1 MKIGKHMKEN
11 KKKSCFCVLGAAVSA
26 LLTMAVPANS
36 DEKQTALIHKVDNG
50 VHLKVLQQPFKAR
63 TGAGEKP
70 FTRIEAE
77 QIGVYRPLEFSFKDL
92 WPPFWNG
99 RGISSG
105 DFDRDGDDDI
115 VLASTDRGLHIFS
128 NDGSGRFSEIDLK
141 LKKIKPLA
149 VFMAAPVDMD
159 NDGWLDLFLA
169 TYRQGNHIL
178 WNDRGRFDEKNLT
191 SVKNRDDAI
200 LSKALSFGDVDR
212 DGDLD
217 VAVGNWASGWYRRT
231 PGHEGTNRIILN
243 APGRLDG
250 SSFTELNAMPGETLS
265 MLLSDIDGDG
275 NLDLLEGNDFDQPDY
290 FYLGDGKGGM
300 RTIKRSDG
308 IIPLTTTTTMSMKT
322 ADINNDLVPEIYVSQ
337 IAGRAE
343 GISKKLKFL
352 PIDFY
357 CLDIQNA
364 EDRKNCQVSIAT
376 KQWYALGGRQVDIRN
391 ALKCNSGDKKFL
403 DECRAMM
410 IKDVAIQQKNVRLCH
425 RISPAQPRA
434 RQLCDVHF
442 YPSITP
448 SEKDVAESIPQ
459 IKGWNT
465 LLVNKGD
472 NTFEDQAKMR
482 GLDIGGWSWDV
493 KFVDV
498 DLDGDQDVYITNGHW
513 IIGRQVPSNLF
524 YENRGK
530 GHFIEKSGDFG
541 LEEFLILPSLTSIDM
556 DGDGDLDFI
565 GQAVNGP
572 VMAFINN
579 AQGGN
584 AFGVELEDS
593 LGNSAGI
600 GAKIVIHYGKDGS
613 LHQLREIQSG
623 GGFLSFDPAKAY
635 FGLGDEQAVSRIDV
649 TWPTGDKTTIDGP
662 FPAGSMYKI
671 VRQKG

>member
-1 MKIGKHMKEN
+1 M
-11 KKKSCFCVLGAAVSA
+11 KKKLPHVTSGAAILASV
-26 LLTMAVPANS
+26 LMAVPANA
-36 DEKQTALIHKVDNG
+36 DEQRTIFLQTTHDDTQIT
-50 VHLKVLQQPFKAR
+50 VLQQSFKPR
-63 TGAGEKP
+63 SKSGEKP

-77 QIGVYRPLEFSFKDL
+77 QIGVYRPVEFSFKDL

-105 DFDRDGDDDI
+105 DVDRDGDDDVI
-115 VLASTDRGLHIFS
+115 LASTDRGLHVFL
-128 NDGSGRFSEIDLK
+128 NDGFGRFAEADLN
-141 LKKIKPLA
+141 LKKISSLA
-149 VFMAAPVDMD
+149 VFMAAPVDLND
-159 NDGWLDLFLA
+159 DGWLDLFLT

-178 WNDRGRFDEKNLT
+178 WNNQGSFDETDLT
-191 SVKNRDDAI
+191 PVKNREDAI

-231 PGHEGTNRIILN
+231 PGTEGTNRIIYN
-243 APGRLDG
+243 APGKLDG
-250 SSFTELNAMPGETLS
+250 SNFAELEAMPGETLS
-265 MLLSDIDGDG
+265 MLLSDINGDG
-275 NLDLLEGNDFDQPDY
+275 NLDLLEANDFDQPDY

-300 RTIKRSDG
+300 QRIKRSDG

-322 ADINNDLVPEIYVSQ
+322 ADIDNDLVPEIYVSQ

-364 EDRKNCQVSIAT
+364 EDRKRCQISIST
-376 KQWYALGGRQVDIRN
+376 KQWYSLGGRQVDIRN
-391 ALKCNSGDKKFL
+391 ALKCDTGDKKFL
-403 DECRAMM
+403 EECRAMM

-425 RISPAQPRA
+425 RIDPAQPRA

-448 SEKDVAESIPQ
+448 DEAEIAESIPQ

-472 NTFEDQAKMR
+472 NTFEDQSKVR

-541 LEEFLILPSLTSIDM
+541 LEEFLILPSITSTDI
-556 DGDGDLDFI
+556 DGDGDIDFI

-579 AQGGN
+579 AQGGH

-593 LGNSAGI
+593 MGNTAGI
-600 GAKIVIHYGKDGS
+600 GAKIVIRYGKDGS

-635 FGLGDEQAVSRIDV
+635 FGLGDEKAVTSIEV
-649 TWPTGDKTTIDGP
+649 TWPTGGKTTIDGP

-671 VRQKG
+671 VRQKE

>member
-1 MKIGKHMKEN
+1 MN
-11 KKKSCFCVLGAAVSA
+11 KKLQCVASGTAILASV
-26 LLTMAVPANS
+26 LMAVPANA
-36 DEKQTALIHKVDNG
+36 DEQRTIFLQTTHDDTQLT
-50 VHLKVLQQPFKAR
+50 VLQQPFKPR
-63 TGAGEKP
+63 SKAGEKP

-77 QIGVYRPLEFSFKDL
+77 QIGVYRPVEFSFKDL

-105 DFDRDGDDDI
+105 DLDRDGDDDVI
-115 VLASTDRGLHIFS
+115 LASTDRGLHVFL
-128 NDGSGRFSEIDLK
+128 NDGSGRFSEADLK
-141 LKKIKPLA
+141 LKEINSLA
-149 VFMAAPVDMD
+149 VFMAAPVDMN
-159 NDGWLDLFLA
+159 NDGWLDLFLT

-178 WNDRGRFDEKNLT
+178 WNNQGSFDENNLT
-191 SVKNRDDAI
+191 PVKNREDAI
-200 LSKALSFGDVDR
+200 LSKGLSFGDVDR

-217 VAVGNWASGWYRRT
+217 VALGNWASGWYRRT
-231 PGHEGTNRIILN
+231 PGSEGTNRIIYN
-243 APGRLDG
+243 APGKLDG
-250 SSFTELNAMPGETLS
+250 SNFAELDAMPGETLS

-275 NLDLLEGNDFDQPDY
+275 NLDLLEANDFDQPDY

-300 RTIKRSDG
+300 QRIKRSDG

-322 ADINNDLVPEIYVSQ
+322 ADIDNDLVPEIYVSQ

-364 EDRKNCQVSIAT
+364 EDRKRCQVSIST
-376 KQWYALGGRQVDIRN
+376 KQWYSLGGRQVDIRN
-391 ALKCNSGDKKFL
+391 ALKCDTGDKKFL
-403 DECRAMM
+403 EECRAMM
-410 IKDVAIQQKNVRLCH
+410 IKDVAIQQKNVRLCR
-425 RISPAQPRA
+425 RIDPGQPRA
-434 RQLCDVHF
+434 KQLCDVHF

-448 SEKDVAESIPQ
+448 AEKDVAEAIPQ

-472 NTFEDQAKMR
+472 NTFEDQSKVR

-493 KFVDV
+493 KFVDA

-541 LEEFLILPSLTSIDM
+541 LEEFLILPSITSTDI
-556 DGDGDLDFI
+556 DGDGDIDFI

-579 AQGGN
+579 GQGGH

-593 LGNSAGI
+593 MGNTAGI
-600 GAKIVIHYGKDGS
+600 GAKIVIRYGKDGG

-635 FGLGDEQAVSRIDV
+635 FGLGDEKAVTSIDV
-649 TWPTGDKTTIDGP
+649 TWPTGGKTTIDGP
-662 FPAGSMYKI
+662 FPAGFMYKI
-671 VRQKG
+671 VRQKE